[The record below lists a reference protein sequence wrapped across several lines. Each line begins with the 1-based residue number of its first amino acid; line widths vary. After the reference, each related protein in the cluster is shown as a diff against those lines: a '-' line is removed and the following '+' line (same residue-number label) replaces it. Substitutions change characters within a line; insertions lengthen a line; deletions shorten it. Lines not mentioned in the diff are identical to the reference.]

1 MRCPVCTSGTC
12 RGRCASVCG
21 SAHAHTTRLRRAR
34 RCSRGFRHALHPADA
49 DSRLAHL
56 EARLQALESTS
67 LDPWEDIPSD
77 SSRLRKTFHS
87 DVVKYYHGSEDAV
100 AQCMVTGS
108 VATGKTGVVAAH
120 LWPFASSGIGLER
133 FGLTKVDKHSP
144 RNGLLLLKVVETA
157 FNQKRVAFFFNDVSK
172 VFEFI
177 VLDQLL
183 DNNTIGSDVTCVD
196 EEGDSLSVPRPAT
209 FSDFHGRALQLPPAA
224 STYGA
229 FPLRRL
235 LAWHFAQSLN
245 KAMELGW
252 RSVEQL
258 AAYWPLTGD
267 DHVRAWLRGG
277 SPSASWHGA
286 VQTGLVALR
295 AVRRNSEQGETES
308 ETDGS
313 SSSAPAGSS
322 QI

>member
-1 MRCPVCTSGTC
+1 M
-12 RGRCASVCG
+12 
-21 SAHAHTTRLRRAR
+21 
-34 RCSRGFRHALHPADA
+34 
-49 DSRLAHL
+49 
-56 EARLQALESTS
+56 
-67 LDPWEDIPSD
+67 DPWEDIPSD
-77 SSRLRKTFHS
+77 SSRLRKSFRTN
-87 DVVKYYHGSEDAV
+87 VVKYYHGSEDAV

-108 VATGKTGVVAAH
+108 VETGTKGVVAAH
-120 LWPFASSGIGLER
+120 LWPFASSSIGLER
-133 FGLTKVDKHSP
+133 FGLTKADRHSP

-157 FNQKRVAFFFNDVSK
+157 FDQKRVAFFFNDVSK

-183 DNNTIGSDVTCVD
+183 EKNTIGSDVTCVN
-196 EEGDSLSVPRPAT
+196 EGGDSRPVT

-245 KAMELGW
+245 KAMEFGW
-252 RSVEQL
+252 RPVEQL

-277 SPSASWHGA
+277 SPSASWPGA
-286 VQTGLVALR
+286 MQTGLVALR
-295 AVRRNSEQGETES
+295 AVRRNSEKGRTES

-313 SSSAPAGSS
+313 SSSEPVGGS